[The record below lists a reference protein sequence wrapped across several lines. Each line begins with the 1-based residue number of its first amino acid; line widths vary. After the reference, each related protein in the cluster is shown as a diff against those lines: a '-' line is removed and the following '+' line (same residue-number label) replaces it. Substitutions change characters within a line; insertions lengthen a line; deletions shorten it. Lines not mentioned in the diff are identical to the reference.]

1 MGVFCVGKGIVW
13 DSAACFAGQRKAL
26 CPALKVFT
34 VLYGLK
40 YGGARRW
47 MVVLLFGVTKSV
59 CQQVSYLLKT
69 ETNLLKGET
78 NVRKGETNMRKVKT
92 TPLKGKT
99 TLRKGETIPL
109 KHESK

>member
-69 ETNLLKGET
+69 ETN
-78 NVRKGETNMRKVKT
+78 VRKGETNMRKVKT
-92 TPLKGKT
+92 TSLKGKT
-99 TLRKGETIPL
+99 TLRKGETTPL